1 MSNWPRCFSI
11 CSSVS
16 SRKVSKKFTSY
27 EIVYHGRLAKFLKT
41 NSYIPTIIRAVDFVA
56 YGILQIRLLF
66 RLRIVSH
73 WVFNGHS
80 EPAHHQLDA

>member
-1 MSNWPRCFSI
+1 M
-11 CSSVS
+11 
-16 SRKVSKKFTSY
+16 K
-27 EIVYHGRLAKFLKT
+27 VYHGRLAKFLKT

-73 WVFNGHS
+73 WVINGHS
-80 EPAHHQLDA
+80 EPAPPSAPSTELVFGLTLVTNSVENRSHR